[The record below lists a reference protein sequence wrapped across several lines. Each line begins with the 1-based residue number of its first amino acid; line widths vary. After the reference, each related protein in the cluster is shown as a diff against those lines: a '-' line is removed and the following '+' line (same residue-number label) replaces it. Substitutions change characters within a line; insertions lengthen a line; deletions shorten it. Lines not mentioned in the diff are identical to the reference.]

1 VINTCIKFIKYR
13 GPDFQKDYSY
23 GLGGRLLLASS
34 AFPATLLGEAVEVE
48 GGTLLS
54 LELLEA
60 EALHLHKM
68 SVISLKKSSV
78 YGQSCTYLSHKR
90 WEIAMSHENW

>member
-1 VINTCIKFIKYR
+1 
-13 GPDFQKDYSY
+13 
-23 GLGGRLLLASS
+23 
-34 AFPATLLGEAVEVE
+34 
-48 GGTLLS
+48 
-54 LELLEA
+54 
-60 EALHLHKM
+60 M